1 MNEND
6 PIAKVAQTITNTL
19 LLAGLATTVL
29 GVVAL
34 FRLVF

>member
-6 PIAKVAQTITNTL
+6 PVAKIARTVTNTL

>member
-1 MNEND
+1 MNED
-6 PIAKVAQTITNTL
+6 FELKVARVVTNVL